1 MSEIEKLASQGTAVN
16 LVAAACLT
24 ALIYNHLLTMNQE
37 VVQIWPNRFSLAKAL
52 FLSNRYIVEAVL
64 LFNCISASRPF
75 HSENLHILSSL
86 ARRTLSSLTISN
98 IIVQGILLLV
108 IWALYRENRVV
119 LSIATFFYVGGAATL
134 IGLTIHD
141 YVGEEVLVDRT
152 LRNLP
157 GCYASSV
164 PSIIAGFWIGPLI
177 VESVLFVLV
186 VSRAFFWWRHETR
199 IPVLLAVLARDSTL
213 YFAFVFAL
221 LLANYLV
228 FQFGPPALSSLLV
241 TPTITAGCIL
251 GSHMLLNVRAMNTLE
266 SEPPRHDII
275 DLTSW
280 PRFNP
285 TQTELCGS
293 DTSHGQ
299 DYIGKHRYGP

>member
-1 MSEIEKLASQGTAVN
+1 MSEIERLASQGTAVN
-16 LVAAACLT
+16 LVAAA
-24 ALIYNHLLTMNQE
+24 
-37 VVQIWPNRFSLAKAL
+37 
-52 FLSNRYIVEAVL
+52 
-64 LFNCISASRPF
+64 SRPF
-75 HSENLHILSSL
+75 HSENLYALTIASLLDDVTIPPTVAYFIFAGSSC
-86 ARRTLSSLTISN
+86 TSLTISN
-98 IIVQGILLLV
+98 IIVQV

-213 YFAFVFAL
+213 YFALVFAL

-285 TQTELCGS
+285 TQTVLCGS

-299 DYIGKHRYGP
+299 DYIGKHRYGS